1 MKHVGVSVKCQTPT
15 EAVVFYSQTSSRS
28 ISVKNLVQ
36 YTVLDTWTQTKCDR
50 SCFFVKKYLKTKSS
64 KLQVTEDGRQP
75 LNSWTVSSFDQLE
88 ASMSPCVL
96 MPGVIQPIRFY
107 ICEYIIEM
115 GLKAISYL
123 MLFVQAVYG
132 YFICMKLM

>member
-75 LNSWTVSSFDQLE
+75 LNSWLSAHLTS
-88 ASMSPCVL
+88 
-96 MPGVIQPIRFY
+96 
-107 ICEYIIEM
+107 
-115 GLKAISYL
+115 
-123 MLFVQAVYG
+123 
-132 YFICMKLM
+132 